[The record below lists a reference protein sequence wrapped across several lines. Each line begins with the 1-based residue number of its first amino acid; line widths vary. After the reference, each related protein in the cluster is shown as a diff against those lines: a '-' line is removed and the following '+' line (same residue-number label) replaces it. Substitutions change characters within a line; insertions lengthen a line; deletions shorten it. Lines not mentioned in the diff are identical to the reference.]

1 MELLECRIGGL
12 TACQPRPPGGRN
24 SPVMKSLLSALVLVV
39 AASVAL
45 GDIQQPPSS
54 EWGPTRKLGRGL
66 GNLAFGIT
74 ELPTSMMS
82 VNYFEGNSA
91 AFSYGIVRGIG
102 RTFARIGYGLY
113 DTFLFPFPT
122 YKGTYAPPYRSNVQ
136 WIWSGYSE
144 FPPELLFETRYP
156 YVRNDQQ
163 DP

>member
-1 MELLECRIGGL
+1 MKVLLPVLGL
-12 TACQPRPPGGRN
+12 LLA
-24 SPVMKSLLSALVLVV
+24 VSLVSA
-39 AASVAL
+39 
-45 GDIQQPPSS
+45 DIQQPPSS

-66 GNLAFGIT
+66 GNIAFGLT

-91 AFSYGIVRGIG
+91 AFSYGIVRGVG
-102 RTFARIGYGLY
+102 RVFARLGYGLY
-113 DTFLFPFPT
+113 DTFLCPVPG
-122 YKGTYAPPYRSNVQ
+122 YKGTYAPPYKSNVQ

-156 YVRNDQQ
+156 YVREDQQ

>member
-1 MELLECRIGGL
+1 MKVLLPVIGL
-12 TACQPRPPGGRN
+12 LLA
-24 SPVMKSLLSALVLVV
+24 VSLVSA
-39 AASVAL
+39 
-45 GDIQQPPSS
+45 DIQQPPSS

-66 GNLAFGIT
+66 GNIAFGLT

-91 AFSYGIVRGIG
+91 AFSYGIVRGVG
-102 RTFARIGYGLY
+102 RVFARLGYGLY
-113 DTFLFPFPT
+113 DTFLFPVPD
-122 YKGTYAPPYRSNVQ
+122 YKGTYAPPYKSNVQ

-156 YVRNDQQ
+156 YVREDQQ

>member
-1 MELLECRIGGL
+1 MMKALLPVAGL
-12 TACQPRPPGGRN
+12 
-24 SPVMKSLLSALVLVV
+24 LLTICLASA
-39 AASVAL
+39 
-45 GDIQQPPSS
+45 DIQQPPSS

-66 GNLAFGIT
+66 GNIAYGLT

-91 AFSYGIVRGIG
+91 AFSYGIVRGVG
-102 RTFARIGYGLY
+102 RVFARLGYGLY
-113 DTFLFPFPT
+113 DTFLFPVPT
-122 YKGTYAPPYRSNVQ
+122 YKGTYAPPYKSNVQ

-156 YVRNDQQ
+156 YVRDNQQ